1 MPDTDLTTALDEI
14 RQRAHTSAR
23 AYHLMTS
30 AALHVAHEKSA
41 ADGPRLLA
49 AVDDVLSLA
58 DALATA
64 RRKPPRNLYEGG
76 YEDAERQLGK
86 VFREHIARA
95 LLGEDGT

>member
-1 MPDTDLTTALDEI
+1 MPDTGLT
-14 RQRAHTSAR
+14 
-23 AYHLMTS
+23 
-30 AALHVAHEKSA
+30 AALARIRDRAESLDVPFGRLPQSIAMSQ
-41 ADGPRLLA
+41 ADVPRLLA